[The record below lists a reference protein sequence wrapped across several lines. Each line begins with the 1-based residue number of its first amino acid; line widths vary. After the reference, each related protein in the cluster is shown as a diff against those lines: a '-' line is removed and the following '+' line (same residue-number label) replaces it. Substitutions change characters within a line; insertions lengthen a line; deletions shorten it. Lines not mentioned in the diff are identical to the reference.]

1 MSELVLDVERLIW
14 RGRALAREEAGR
26 VVLLQPGVFPG
37 ERVRARVTASK
48 KDHVRAEWV
57 EILEPAPQRRS
68 HPCPLSDR
76 CGGCR
81 FGHIPQREQ
90 LEQKRELFLSEMRRS
105 LGRKWAWQA
114 PERTAVYPSPA
125 GWRYRWRG
133 QVEVAN
139 GAPHLKALGSRELV
153 RCPDCLLFSRPLA
166 RGMLRLSPELA
177 PGRRTLA
184 ASPEDGFVRADG
196 DTERL
201 VLPLPEYG
209 LQLLPRADSFFQAN
223 WRLNR
228 ELVRFV
234 EGRTAGLAR
243 VADLYAGAGNFALP
257 CATSAGSV
265 LALEGEQG
273 AAEGAALAARNFG
286 LDNLR
291 VSGLDLASRESAGM
305 IGDFAPQAL
314 VLDPPRSGGGK
325 RLRVLR
331 DLPGLQRLIWVS
343 CDVVNTCRDLIPF
356 LEAGWRIRET
366 ALFDMFPQTWHME
379 SVFVLEPENAGS
391 TPD

>member
-1 MSELVLDVERLIW
+1 
-14 RGRALAREEAGR
+14 
-26 VVLLQPGVFPG
+26 
-37 ERVRARVTASK
+37 
-48 KDHVRAEWV
+48 
-57 EILEPAPQRRS
+57 
-68 HPCPLSDR
+68 
-76 CGGCR
+76 
-81 FGHIPQREQ
+81 
-90 LEQKRELFLSEMRRS
+90 
-105 LGRKWAWQA
+105 
-114 PERTAVYPSPA
+114 
-125 GWRYRWRG
+125 
-133 QVEVAN
+133 
-139 GAPHLKALGSRELV
+139 
-153 RCPDCLLFSRPLA
+153 
-166 RGMLRLSPELA
+166 MLRLSPELA